1 MSALELYLA
10 PNSESSYTCF
20 LTTIAII
27 VFVGWTQMK
36 IHLMYAGELD
46 RFSNAFDKRMTVLEG
61 VAKEL
66 SSTESAHEVLLKEH
80 GEKIS
85 LATGELER
93 FSIAF
98 DKRMTV
104 LEGVAKQLSAHE
116 VLLKEHG
123 EKISLATGELERFSI
138 AFDKRMSA
146 LEGVAKELSAH
157 EVLLKEHGEDISLAA
172 ETAYRA
178 AGLPN
183 TNEPH
188 PRNREPPFH
197 SRIQYVVDE
206 PIQKFLR
213 RSPKKTVREILS
225 HLSHD
230 EAAQTEWKRHT
241 TLEMTLHDVNSRLY
255 SLLAQT
261 ILQKDDS
268 VARPLWS
275 LTTLG
280 LQRLHFSERQGP
292 C

>member
-1 MSALELYLA
+1 MSALEVYLA

-46 RFSNAFDKRMTVLEG
+46 RFS
-61 VAKEL
+61 
-66 SSTESAHEVLLKEH
+66 
-80 GEKIS
+80 
-85 LATGELER
+85 
-93 FSIAF
+93 
-98 DKRMTV
+98 
-104 LEGVAKQLSAHE
+104 
-116 VLLKEHG
+116 
-123 EKISLATGELERFSI
+123 I

-146 LEGVAKELSAH
+146 LEGVAKELSATESAH
-157 EVLLKEHGEDISLAA
+157 GVLLKEHGEDISLAA

-183 TNEPH
+183 ANEPH

-230 EAAQTEWKRHT
+230 EAAQTEWKRHA

-261 ILQKDDS
+261 IIQKDDS

-280 LQRLHFSERQGP
+280 LQRLHFSERQGS